1 MRVVEQIQ
9 TKLTLR
15 SGMAPFLIAAA
26 FSGLMTAFAIFDAIL
41 QGWEVCSLPAIL
53 FFGLITVL
61 ILLAASTR
69 TYTLDKDL
77 GSLAVSEK
85 SLWHRHAIIEEY
97 PLHNITA
104 VILEKGERG
113 LYALKFKLASG
124 GMIGFRTPFTNE
136 LHEITE
142 IVSGFLDVPLWY
154 SLAEDRRLL
163 RPLTPHLRT
172 VRCPG
177 CGGQLPRVERKMNAV
192 TCGHCGT
199 VVTIT
204 WASDLP
210 FAFAVQKRQD
220 PNNEVIL

>member
-1 MRVVEQIQ
+1 MKVVKQTQ
-9 TKLTLR
+9 TKLTLC

-26 FSGLMTAFAIFDAIL
+26 FSGLMTVFAVFVTIR

-53 FFGLITVL
+53 FFSLITVL

-85 SLWHRHAIIEEY
+85 SLWHRHTTIEER
-97 PLHNITA
+97 PLHDITA
-104 VILEKGERG
+104 VVLEKGERG

-124 GMIGFRTPFTNE
+124 GMIGFRTPLTNG
-136 LHEITE
+136 LPEIAET
-142 IVSGFLDVPLWY
+142 VGAFLNVPLWY
-154 SLAEDRRLL
+154 SLVEDKRLL
-163 RPLTPHLRT
+163 RPLTPNLRA

-177 CGGQLPRVERKMNAV
+177 CGGQLPCVERKMDSV
-192 TCGHCGT
+192 TCGFCGT
-199 VVTIT
+199 ILTIA

-210 FAFAVQKRQD
+210 FAFTVQ
-220 PNNEVIL
+220 NSMY

>member
-1 MRVVEQIQ
+1 MKVVEQTL

-26 FSGLMTAFAIFDAIL
+26 FSGLMTAFAISVAIH

-53 FFGLITVL
+53 FFSLITVL
-61 ILLAASTR
+61 CLLAASTT
-69 TYTLDKDL
+69 TYALDKDL

-97 PLHNITA
+97 LLHNITA

-136 LHEITE
+136 LPEIAET
-142 IVSGFLDVPLWY
+142 ISGFLDVPLWY
-154 SLAEDRRLL
+154 SLAEDKRLL

-172 VRCPG
+172 ARCPG
-177 CGGQLPRVERKMNAV
+177 CGGQLPRVERKMDSM
-192 TCGHCGT
+192 TCSRCGS
-199 VVTIT
+199 VMTI
-204 WASDLP
+204 A
-210 FAFAVQKRQD
+210 
-220 PNNEVIL
+220 